1 MPRIARRI
9 RKSTA
14 ATATPDID
22 LEMAA
27 AGYLLSIFGPSPE
40 WHTRR
45 FWANVGRRYGERID
59 AKVAEAMPGCRAGW
73 RYAVGE
79 FPPVPLI
86 KPLPANHLAERDQIV
101 IEGVVHRW
109 VGQPWQKCQ
118 AQHLKDLG
126 EIDGQ
131 EWKRYLAWRRAGY
144 PKRYVLDQDDSGTPA
159 GCIAHLCW

>member
-1 MPRIARRI
+1 M
-9 RKSTA
+9 
-14 ATATPDID
+14 
-22 LEMAA
+22 
-27 AGYLLSIFGPSPE
+27 
-40 WHTRR
+40 
-45 FWANVGRRYGERID
+45 
-59 AKVAEAMPGCRAGW
+59 
-73 RYAVGE
+73 
-79 FPPVPLI
+79 
-86 KPLPANHLAERDQIV
+86 